1 MTLEPSCVIIAPL
14 PRKGEIME
22 GVATD
27 KQVDFILKLASE
39 RNVHYSE
46 GYLRC
51 IDKVR
56 ASEIISTL
64 LAQPKATALAKKP
77 VALVEG
83 IYYKEGVVYKV
94 QISEAGRA
102 YAKVLRDAGFVYDP
116 TAVKNL
122 SPEDKITIEQA
133 KAYGIKYGVCCV
145 CGRTLT
151 DSTSVAEGI
160 GPVCGKR
167 I

>member
-1 MTLEPSCVIIAPL
+1 
-14 PRKGEIME
+14 ME
-22 GVATD
+22 GLATE
-27 KQVDFILKLASE
+27 KQVGFILKLASE
-39 RNVHYSE
+39 RDVKYSE

-56 ASEIISTL
+56 ASQIIDSL
-64 LAQPKATALAKKP
+64 LAQPKVKAEVKKPIALA
-77 VALVEG
+77 EG

-94 QISEAGRA
+94 QISGAGRP
-102 YAKVLRDAGFVYDP
+102 YAKVLKEHGFSYDP
-116 TAVKNL
+116 TAIKNL
-122 SPEDKITIEQA
+122 SVEDKITIEQA

-151 DSTSVAEGI
+151 DSVSVAEGI
-160 GPVCGKR
+160 GPVCGRR

>member
-1 MTLEPSCVIIAPL
+1 MDYFQ
-14 PRKGEIME
+14 RKGKIME
-22 GVATD
+22 GLATE
-27 KQVDFILKLASE
+27 KQVSFILKLASE
-39 RNVHYSE
+39 RDVKYSE

-56 ASEIISTL
+56 ASQIIDSL
-64 LAQPKATALAKKP
+64 LAQPKVKAEVKKPIALA
-77 VALVEG
+77 EG

-94 QISEAGRA
+94 QVSEAGRA
-102 YAKVLRDAGFVYDP
+102 YAKVLRTHGFQYDP
-116 TAVKNL
+116 TAIKAL

-133 KAYGIKYGVCCV
+133 KAYGIQYGVCCV

-151 DSTSVAEGI
+151 DSVSVAEGI